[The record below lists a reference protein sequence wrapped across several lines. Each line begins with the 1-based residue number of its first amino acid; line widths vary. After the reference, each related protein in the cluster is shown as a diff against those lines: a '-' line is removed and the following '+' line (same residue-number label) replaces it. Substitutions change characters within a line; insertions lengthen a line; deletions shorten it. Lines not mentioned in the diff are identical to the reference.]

1 MKINAYNSINS
12 YSKVISDYKSIRRKI
27 MPEESSVQFKE
38 LSNTE
43 KRKITSKLMSL
54 FPIANSV
61 NLQHEQRQEFRL
73 SVILLTLQLK
83 PWKLETM

>member
-43 KRKITSKLMSL
+43 KRKRSLRLMNLS
-54 FPIANSV
+54 PIV
-61 NLQHEQRQEFRL
+61 NLENLLHEQ
-73 SVILLTLQLK
+73 
-83 PWKLETM
+83 